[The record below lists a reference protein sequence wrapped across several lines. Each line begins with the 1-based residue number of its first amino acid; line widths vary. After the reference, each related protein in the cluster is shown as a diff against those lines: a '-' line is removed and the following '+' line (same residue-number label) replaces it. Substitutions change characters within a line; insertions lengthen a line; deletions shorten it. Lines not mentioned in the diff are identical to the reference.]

1 MQHKKIDKPE
11 ICSSRQQGDILSHLE
26 WAEKTVQSWP
36 EWKRNML
43 GSELSE
49 QDESGHN
56 HTSSEQTMKC

>member
-1 MQHKKIDKPE
+1 MDNREDKKNE
-11 ICSSRQQGDILSHLE
+11 ACATRQQGDMLSHLE
-26 WAEKTVQSWP
+26 WAERTVQSWP